1 MIAAGGEINR
11 KREIEGPQE
20 SQQFQAKEC
29 NRKNTEQGA
38 FLCLLLC
45 CCCCCF
51 FPCLSP
57 CIDQ

>member
-29 NRKNTEQGA
+29 NRKNTEQGT

-45 CCCCCF
+45 CCC